1 MPRIVADNAPSEDD
15 EDDDTAT
22 VDYEQELRREP
33 KEDPSTGTAGKE
45 EQGAGAGAGAR
56 RSEAA
61 GPDGLE
67 MLERAIRDALADT
80 VAAASAYAAKF
91 QAYAFLWTQQSGE
104 VLAACMQTAREQTHH
119 VSAGGYAIM
128 ETFKKEVGRK
138 RQRKCPRGAECQQL

>member
-1 MPRIVADNAPSEDD
+1 ELQERKNKEL
-15 EDDDTAT
+15 EL
-22 VDYEQELRREP
+22 EQEQGDP
-33 KEDPSTGTAGKE
+33 KPQAVQFNLLAAAKAYSQKMECTA
-45 EQGAGAGAGAR
+45 
-56 RSEAA
+56 
-61 GPDGLE
+61 DGLE

>member
-1 MPRIVADNAPSEDD
+1 MKNKFHQ
-15 EDDDTAT
+15 AT
-22 VDYEQELRREP
+22 LVTVWHHILLRSQFLSSSFFFHIP
-33 KEDPSTGTAGKE
+33 A
-45 EQGAGAGAGAR
+45 
-56 RSEAA
+56 
-61 GPDGLE
+61 DGLE

-91 QAYAFLWTQQSGE
+91 QAYAFLWTQQSSE

-128 ETFKKEVGRK
+128 ETFKKEVSRK